1 MPFDRKT
8 PYRRRGVWV
17 AAAIGVPALL
27 VTALLVGQALTPSST
42 APDDRNVVAA
52 DPTPSSVE
60 QSPEESIPPAAP
72 APDGLPVVD
81 YDPAPGGFPADPN
94 TLDVTPLTEGVH
106 PTTTDRR
113 VRRARRSS
121 ARLPRTDAS
130 AVSS

>member
-1 MPFDRKT
+1 MQFDRKT

-60 QSPEESIPPAAP
+60 QSPEESIPRPRPPRTAWP
-72 APDGLPVVD
+72 WS
-81 YDPAPGGFPADPN
+81 
-94 TLDVTPLTEGVH
+94 
-106 PTTTDRR
+106 TTTPHPVGSPPIRPALTSRR
-113 VRRARRSS
+113 
-121 ARLPRTDAS
+121 
-130 AVSS
+130 